1 MSNKDILISIDFTS
15 DAPMIWHYF
24 RGCPE
29 ILVHIRPRKDSDV
42 FVEHKQKDSHGN
54 WSQEYDGPEL
64 RVAYNTLFDM
74 VSAGVEHALIGKGYA
89 GAEAIYI
96 DELPKS
102 SQDFIINEL
111 HLGDYVKRSDEDK
124 V

>member
-1 MSNKDILISIDFTS
+1 MTNKDILISIDYT
-15 DAPMIWHYF
+15 DNGPIIWHYF

-29 ILVHIRPRKDSDV
+29 IQVHIRPWNDV
-42 FVEHKQKDSHGN
+42 TVIIEHKQKDARDD
-54 WSQEYDGPEL
+54 WTEEPDGPEL
-64 RVAYNTLFDM
+64 YVEDNTLYDM
-74 VSAGVEHALIGKGYA
+74 VSAGVADGLIGKGYA
-89 GAEAIYI
+89 GAEAIWI
-96 DELPKS
+96 DDLPKS